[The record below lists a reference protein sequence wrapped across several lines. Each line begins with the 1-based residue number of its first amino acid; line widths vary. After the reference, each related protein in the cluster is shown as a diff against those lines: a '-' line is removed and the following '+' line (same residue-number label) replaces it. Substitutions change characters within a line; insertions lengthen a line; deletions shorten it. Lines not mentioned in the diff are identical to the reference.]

1 MSPQQERIL
10 RTIIAKHS
18 SEGLA
23 HQVVTFIKQDG
34 QVNLLDMPNTL
45 IEELSELN
53 FIDLV
58 NNTLLKEV

>member
-23 HQVVTFIKQDG
+23 RQAVAFIKQDG

-45 IEELSELN
+45 LEELRDLA
-53 FIDLV
+53 FIEIINNCLV
-58 NNTLLKEV
+58 KEV

>member
-1 MSPQQERIL
+1 MSPQQERML

-34 QVNLLDMPNTL
+34 QVNLLDMPDGL
-45 IEELSELN
+45 VEELYELD
-53 FIDLV
+53 FIEVVRKTLV
-58 NNTLLKEV
+58 KEV

>member
-34 QVNLLDMPNTL
+34 QVNLLYMSDDL
-45 IEELSELN
+45 VEELNELD
-53 FIDLV
+53 FI
-58 NNTLLKEV
+58 EVVKRTVVREV